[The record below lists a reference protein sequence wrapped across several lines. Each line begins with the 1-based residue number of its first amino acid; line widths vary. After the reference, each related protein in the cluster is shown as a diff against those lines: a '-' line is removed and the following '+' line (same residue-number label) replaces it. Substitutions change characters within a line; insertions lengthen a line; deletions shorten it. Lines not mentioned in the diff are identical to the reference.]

1 MAKEDYKGIWVF
13 AEQQNGVLNPAV
25 LEILAKALELKAHT
39 GEELTAVLLGD
50 GVSALAETLFAYGA
64 DSVILAEDKAL
75 ASYSARP
82 YEAALTQ
89 LAEKYKPS
97 IILYAAT
104 SLGRDLA
111 PRMMVSLKTGL
122 TADAIDLGFDRDEVF
137 YQTTPAYGGSILA
150 HIVILEARPQ
160 MATVR
165 PMMFEPIEPRTGAVG
180 KLIAETVDVSADP
193 DYEVLETAPK
203 QDTGDA
209 IEGAQVIIAGGRGI
223 KDQADLEPLK
233 ELASLLDGKLAAS
246 RPLVD
251 NGWLPHEKQIGQSGT
266 TVKPKFIFNVAISGS
281 VQYQVGMQNAGCVIS
296 VNHTKGAPIFDIS
309 RRFIMSDRKFIIP
322 EFGPFAGMRVVCSGS
337 LVAMPFA
344 ATMLADFGAEV
355 IQMPPPCWPTSAP
368 KSSRSSAPVSA
379 IRSVCWLPLPMSMV
393 RRSPR
398 PGHRTPATSWP

>member
-25 LEILAKALELKAHT
+25 LEILAKALELKEHT

-64 DSVILAEDKAL
+64 DSVILAEDMAL

-165 PMMFEPIEPRTGAVG
+165 PMMFEPIEPRTGAAG

-266 TVKPKFIFNVAISGS
+266 TVKPKFIFNIAISGS

-309 RRFIMSDRKFIIP
+309 HYGVVGDYKTVIP
-322 EFGPFAGMRVVCSGS
+322 A
-337 LVAMPFA
+337 LVAEIKNRKA
-344 ATMLADFGAEV
+344 
-355 IQMPPPCWPTSAP
+355 
-368 KSSRSSAPVSA
+368 
-379 IRSVCWLPLPMSMV
+379 
-393 RRSPR
+393 
-398 PGHRTPATSWP
+398 

>member
-64 DSVILAEDKAL
+64 DSVILAEDRAL

-137 YQTTPAYGGSILA
+137 YQTTPAYGG
-150 HIVILEARPQ
+150 Q
-160 MATVR
+160 
-165 PMMFEPIEPRTGAVG
+165 
-180 KLIAETVDVSADP
+180 KSADHRTR
-193 DYEVLETAPK
+193 DRADAAENGRNECLDAGHRACVRAQCRIGRAE

-309 RRFIMSDRKFIIP
+309 HYGVVGDYKTVIP
-322 EFGPFAGMRVVCSGS
+322 A
-337 LVAMPFA
+337 LVA
-344 ATMLADFGAEV
+344 EIKNRKV
-355 IQMPPPCWPTSAP
+355 
-368 KSSRSSAPVSA
+368 
-379 IRSVCWLPLPMSMV
+379 
-393 RRSPR
+393 
-398 PGHRTPATSWP
+398 

>member
-13 AEQQNGVLNPAV
+13 AEQQNGVFNPAV
-25 LEILAKALELKAHT
+25 LEILAKALELKTHT

-82 YEAALTQ
+82 YEAA
-89 LAEKYKPS
+89 
-97 IILYAAT
+97 
-104 SLGRDLA
+104 
-111 PRMMVSLKTGL
+111 

-309 RRFIMSDRKFIIP
+309 HYGVVGDYKTVIP
-322 EFGPFAGMRVVCSGS
+322 A
-337 LVAMPFA
+337 LVAEIKNRKA
-344 ATMLADFGAEV
+344 
-355 IQMPPPCWPTSAP
+355 
-368 KSSRSSAPVSA
+368 
-379 IRSVCWLPLPMSMV
+379 
-393 RRSPR
+393 
-398 PGHRTPATSWP
+398 